1 MPPLLVDYIPKPP
14 KKQEDEAAMQK
25 KHRTRVLQIR
35 LTEAELEALEH
46 SKGQT
51 GTLARFARDKLLN
64 QPANAQVVQAVAT
77 YADTVYQL
85 KKIGTN
91 INQIAHQL
99 NIEGSKVGAVVE
111 LKKAL
116 ADLRR
121 LADERVDEV
130 LK

>member
-1 MPPLLVDYIPKPP
+1 
-14 KKQEDEAAMQK
+14 MQK
-25 KHRTRVLQIR
+25 NKRTKVLQVR
-35 LTEAELEALEH
+35 LTESELEALEQA
-46 SKGQT
+46 KGQT
-51 GTLARFARDKLLN
+51 GTLARFAREKLLN
-64 QPANAQVVQAVAT
+64 QPANAHVVQEVAT
-77 YADTVYQL
+77 YAEVVHQL

-99 NIEGSKVGAVVE
+99 NSGEGSKVGTIVE

>member
-1 MPPLLVDYIPKPP
+1 MHKN
-14 KKQEDEAAMQK
+14 K
-25 KHRTRVLQIR
+25 RTKVLQVR
-35 LTEAELEALEH
+35 LTESELEALEQA
-46 SKGQT
+46 KGQT
-51 GTLARFARDKLLN
+51 GTLARFAREKLLN

-77 YADTVYQL
+77 YADTVHQL

-99 NIEGSKVGAVVE
+99 NIAEGSKVGTIVE

>member
-1 MPPLLVDYIPKPP
+1 MHKN
-14 KKQEDEAAMQK
+14 K
-25 KHRTRVLQIR
+25 RTKVLQVR
-35 LTEAELEALEH
+35 LTESELEALEQA
-46 SKGQT
+46 KGQT
-51 GTLARFARDKLLN
+51 GTLARFAREKLLN
-64 QPANAQVVQAVAT
+64 QQPNSQTVQAVAT
-77 YADTVYQL
+77 YADTVHQL

-99 NIEGSKVGAVVE
+99 NSGEGSKVATIVE

-116 ADLRR
+116 EDLRR

>member
-1 MPPLLVDYIPKPP
+1 MHKN
-14 KKQEDEAAMQK
+14 K
-25 KHRTRVLQIR
+25 RTKVLQVR
-35 LTEAELEALEH
+35 LTESELEALEQA
-46 SKGQT
+46 KGQT
-51 GTLARFARDKLLN
+51 GTLARFAREKLLN

-77 YADTVYQL
+77 YADTVHQL

-99 NIEGSKVGAVVE
+99 NSVDGSKVGTIVE